1 MTSLS
6 DRNMSLGDVL
16 LPQGGKQRCL
26 CPRVQGLFTLR
37 KVLLMQLSVALSL
50 HYGWDSQLN
59 TSEMFWIDISRWM
72 ISSRYWWISVYLL
85 WRTAHALNLNLSCN
99 VVSIGLRS
107 WSCQLPSCN
116 LLPHIAVL
124 SSFGRETSLVN
135 IMRLRSIL
143 PSLITSA
150 IYFLLLLTIAN
161 TIYHY
166 YHLRLILCELQ
177 GRRDWQPLC
186 TRWEQNYLYLCAGPR
201 WLLISGAVSSW
212 HLLVEP
218 RSLWGFDP
226 WHLC

>member
-116 LLPHIAVL
+116 L
-124 SSFGRETSLVN
+124 FTSHSCFIVFWE
-135 IMRLRSIL
+135 RD
-143 PSLITSA
+143 ITSEHHETPVHITIIDHIRYLLFRIFIA
-150 IYFLLLLTIAN
+150 IIPITII
-161 TIYHY
+161 T
-166 YHLRLILCELQ
+166 CV
-177 GRRDWQPLC
+177 WSFV
-186 TRWEQNYLYLCAGPR
+186 NYKAGGIDN
-201 WLLISGAVSSW
+201 LSV
-212 HLLVEP
+212 LVG
-218 RSLWGFDP
+218 SKVICICVQVHVD
-226 WHLC
+226 C

>member
-26 CPRVQGLFTLR
+26 CSRVQGLFTLR

-116 LLPHIAVL
+116 SFTSHSCFIVFWERDITSEHHETPVHITIIDHIRYLLFAFTYYCKHYL
-124 SSFGRETSLVN
+124 SLLSFAFNPLWTTRPEGLTTSLYSLGAKLFVSVC
-135 IMRLRSIL
+135 RSTL
-143 PSLITSA
+143 
-150 IYFLLLLTIAN
+150 IAN
-161 TIYHY
+161 IW
-166 YHLRLILCELQ
+166 
-177 GRRDWQPLC
+177 RR
-186 TRWEQNYLYLCAGPR
+186 
-201 WLLISGAVSSW
+201 
-212 HLLVEP
+212 
-218 RSLWGFDP
+218 
-226 WHLC
+226 